1 MKTLRSLAVAAVVV
15 ALATVILGSWTRING
30 AGLTCPGWPLCHGK
44 LIPSMAEG
52 TIWEWMHRMLAFL
65 IAPLVLALILLAW
78 RRRRDSPFILP
89 TLLVIGVLFVV
100 QVGLGAAT
108 VALDNSPFS
117 VVLHWGTAMAF
128 VAALVAMAIFA
139 DTALHDAC
147 VPAGAQPS
155 ETLLVGILG
164 GTSLVVFVTMCVGSY
179 VSSSGAGLAC
189 LNLPGCAGN
198 VLVYSQGQYVQML
211 HRVLAAA
218 TLLCATA
225 SLAFAWARPAS
236 ARVRLVVVGGI
247 ALVFIQ
253 VLLGLL
259 NVALRLP
266 MDLRE
271 AHAFN
276 AALVFLAFFAAT
288 IFAALDARTFART
301 TSAVQAQ

>member
-1 MKTLRSLAVAAVVV
+1 MKTLRSLAIAAVIL

-44 LIPSMAEG
+44 LVPSMSEG
-52 TIWEWMHRMLAFL
+52 TIWEWLHRTLAFSV
-65 IAPLVLALILLAW
+65 APLVVALIVLAW
-78 RRRRDSPFILP
+78 RLRGNSPFLLP
-89 TLLVIGVLFVV
+89 TIVAIGGLFVA
-100 QVGLGAAT
+100 QVALGAAT

-117 VVLHWGTAMAF
+117 VVLHWGMAMAF
-128 VAALVAMAIFA
+128 VAALVAMVIFA
-139 DTALHDAC
+139 DSALHDAS
-147 VPAGAQPS
+147 VPSGAKPS
-155 ETLLVGILG
+155 EALVVGILA

-189 LNLPGCAGN
+189 LSIPGCAGN
-198 VLVYSQGQYVQML
+198 VVVFSQGQYVQML
-211 HRVLAAA
+211 HRLLAAA

-225 SLAFAWARPAS
+225 SLAFTWARPTS
-236 ARVRLVVVGGI
+236 PRVRAVVGIGV
-247 ALVFIQ
+247 ALVFVQ

-288 IFAALDARTFART
+288 IFAALDARAFAHA
-301 TSAVQAQ
+301 SAASTR